1 MPGDQLYA
9 VIMAGGSG
17 TRLWPRSRAARPKQF
32 LDLISP
38 ATMLQ
43 EARDRLHPLIP
54 PERTIIVTGAA
65 HRETVAEQLP
75 GVPSENILGE
85 PEGRGTAAAIGLAAA
100 YLRKRDPG
108 SAMAVLTADHL
119 IARTEVFRAALDAA
133 ARVAADGWLVTL
145 GIEPAYPETGYGYI
159 ERGDELP
166 IATAFSAYAVARF
179 EEKPKRVKAEEF
191 MRSGR
196 HSWNSGMFIW
206 RVDRILD
213 EMQRQMPDLRAGLD
227 TITSAVGTPDEA
239 NTLAAV
245 WPTLPKNTIDYG
257 VMEKAERVA
266 VIPVEIGW
274 NDVGSWSSVYD
285 VLSKDD
291 DGNAVVGQHLNIDSR
306 GNLIHSPQRLVAAIG
321 LENLIVVDTG
331 DAILICPRDRAQDV
345 KAIVSRLQQEGKK
358 EYL

>member
-1 MPGDQLYA
+1 
-9 VIMAGGSG
+9 G
-17 TRLWPRSRAARPKQF
+17 TRLWPRSRVVRPKQF

-43 EARDRLHPLIP
+43 EARNRLDPLIP
-54 PERTIIVTGAA
+54 AERTIVVTGAG
-65 HRETVAEQLP
+65 HREAVAEQLP
-75 GVPSENILGE
+75 GVLAENILGE
-85 PEGRGTAAAIGLAAA
+85 PEARGTAAAIGLAAA

-133 ARVAADGWLVTL
+133 ARVATDGWLVTL

-159 ERGDELP
+159 ERGDVLP
-166 IATAFSAYAVARF
+166 ISAAFSAYAVARF
-179 EEKPKRVKAEEF
+179 EEKPERLKAEEF
-191 MRSGR
+191 VRSGR

-206 RVDRILD
+206 RVDRILA
-213 EMQRQMPDLRAGLD
+213 EMRRQLPDLRAGLD
-227 TITSAVGTPDEA
+227 TITDAVDTPDEA
-239 NTLAAV
+239 ATMAAV
-245 WPTLPKNTIDYG
+245 WPTLPKTTIDYG
-257 VMEKAERVA
+257 VMEHAERVA

-285 VLSKDD
+285 VLPKDD
-291 DGNAVVGQHLNIDSR
+291 DENAVVGQHLNVDSR
-306 GNLIHSPQRLVAAIG
+306 GNLIYSPHRLVATIG
-321 LENLIVVDTG
+321 LDNLIVVDTD

-345 KAIVSRLQQEGKK
+345 KAIVARLQQDRKP